1 MAIGNG
7 CKKENGDVKLIEI
20 RKFCAKNHLL
30 LWTDKKLAKWN
41 ANKMFGCLVFIHAG
55 IDGDE

>member
-30 LWTDKKLAKWN
+30 LWTDKKRELNVWLS
-41 ANKMFGCLVFIHAG
+41 CIIHAG